1 MRRIV
6 MTIILVATCAGSS
19 GATEPPQPAYSAAN
33 AIPLPDGRW
42 DLLSVDPAHHLVLIA
57 RGDSIS
63 IVDLA
68 TGTTRNAGTVSHGH
82 AAVPIDGTGLIAV
95 TSGGDNSVRL
105 INGTTGAQTASI
117 AVGQNPDA
125 AIYDPESK
133 RLIVMNAKGG
143 TVSVIDPQAVKVVST
158 ITVKP
163 ALELGALIGPGLL
176 AVNDEDANEIE
187 LVDLKRGVTLKPIAL
202 PGCEGP
208 TGIAF
213 DAADGLILSAC
224 ANGQAA
230 LVDARSH
237 RLIRLLAIGKGP
249 DGALFDASRRR
260 FLVPCGQ
267 SGILSVFAVGKSRA
281 VNALSPINTEVSART
296 AALDP
301 VSGRIYLPAARF
313 EPATGGGRPALVA
326 GSVHLI
332 VLVPTLSH

>member
-19 GATEPPQPAYSAAN
+19 GATEPPQPEYSAAN

-125 AIYDPESK
+125 AIYDLDANLITLLGNVDLRQGSN
-133 RLIVMNAKGG
+133 RLNGG
-143 TVSVIDPQAVKVVST
+143 RLVIDLNSGRST
-158 ITVKP
+158 I
-163 ALELGALIGPGLL
+163 
-176 AVNDEDANEIE
+176 N
-187 LVDLKRGVTLKPIAL
+187 
-202 PGCEGP
+202 
-208 TGIAF
+208 
-213 DAADGLILSAC
+213 
-224 ANGQAA
+224 
-230 LVDARSH
+230 
-237 RLIRLLAIGKGP
+237 
-249 DGALFDASRRR
+249 
-260 FLVPCGQ
+260 
-267 SGILSVFAVGKSRA
+267 
-281 VNALSPINTEVSART
+281 
-296 AALDP
+296 
-301 VSGRIYLPAARF
+301 
-313 EPATGGGRPALVA
+313 GGGAPGVKNSGGRVTGTFTVPQRPN
-326 GSVHLI
+326 
-332 VLVPTLSH
+332 